1 MRRVAKCVI
10 FVVITAG
17 CGGGGSSAP
26 TAPTATATTTTVT
39 PVTFSGTVTNIV
51 TGDRVGGATVTI
63 GDAAA
68 ITSSDGT
75 YSLTVSDSGQPAFS
89 AAATSYYTRESTVS
103 MTGATTINPEIIPQS
118 DGFDLTFFDWLF
130 RENGARGTVR
140 PTIIPGYEIWTRQIQ
155 CRSMIDDEYKSCGR
169 AEVIANDIPA
179 HYEENI
185 RNGLTQ
191 FGRMTGGVFT
201 NPRVTTKT
209 HPVGTDIPPN
219 DWLTANGVV
228 SLSYMPRGLWSD
240 ANNDGNDAFY
250 SGERRADKPAHIQCG
265 WRAAAD
271 LVIVTHELAHSLGF
285 SHPSGTPTQE
295 SIMGDYQGGG
305 YGISAADELHGRIL
319 YKRPNGS
326 LTPDRDPS
334 GVTIN

>member
-1 MRRVAKCVI
+1 MNRVAKCVI

-63 GDAAA
+63 GDATA

-75 YSLTVSDSGQPAFS
+75 YSLTVSDSGQPSFT

-103 MTGATTINPEIIPQS
+103 MTGATTINPEIIPRS

-155 CRSMIDDEYKSCGR
+155 
-169 AEVIANDIPA
+169 
-179 HYEENI
+179 
-185 RNGLTQ
+185 
-191 FGRMTGGVFT
+191 
-201 NPRVTTKT
+201 
-209 HPVGTDIPPN
+209 
-219 DWLTANGVV
+219 
-228 SLSYMPRGLWSD
+228 
-240 ANNDGNDAFY
+240 
-250 SGERRADKPAHIQCG
+250 
-265 WRAAAD
+265 
-271 LVIVTHELAHSLGF
+271 
-285 SHPSGTPTQE
+285 
-295 SIMGDYQGGG
+295 
-305 YGISAADELHGRIL
+305 
-319 YKRPNGS
+319 
-326 LTPDRDPS
+326 
-334 GVTIN
+334 